1 MLIILKD
8 HQFGKHHS
16 FTDQDKREKVQAI
29 DIRVQRENIPT
40 DLTNIKTQ

>member
-16 FTDQDKREKVQAI
+16 STHQDKRENAQDI
-29 DIRVQRENIPT
+29 NIRVQRENIPT
-40 DLTNIKTQ
+40 DLTNIRTQ